1 MMIKSDCVYFRGDKP
16 CKFKRLCEGCSDYEP
31 FTKRILIIKG
41 RAQGDV
47 LRTTALLPGLKR
59 KLTPSHISWLVDE
72 ESKDLLVHNPY
83 VDRIICF
90 CWEDILSL
98 LVEKFDVLVSLDKE
112 APSTSLATKITS
124 SQKFGFGMN
133 EYGNL
138 TIFNKSSAYAYRL
151 GIDDDLKFYQNKKT
165 YQEIIYEIA
174 EIEYEN
180 DEYVFR
186 LKEEDKKKAQEFFK
200 KNKIPKNRLA
210 VGLNT
215 GAGTKFETKQWPKE
229 RYLKLIDYLSTQL
242 RANVFLLGGV
252 REIEFNRYLEKKS
265 LHKVYNTGS
274 DNSLLDFAG
283 FVSLLD
289 LVVSS
294 DTLGMHLAISLEK
307 KIIALFGPT
316 CPQEIDLYNR
326 GTKLFAGVSCSPCYQ
341 QTCPDEKC
349 MKDITAE
356 QVFEEIKKL
365 V

>member
-1 MMIKSDCVYFRGDKP
+1 MIKSDCVHFRGDKP
-16 CKFKRLCEGCSDYEP
+16 CKFERFCEGCSDYEP
-31 FTKRILIIKG
+31 FPKRILIIKG

-59 KLTPSHISWLVDE
+59 KFPDCHISWLVDE

-90 CWEDILSL
+90 RWQDMLSL
-98 LVEKFDVLVSLDKE
+98 WVEKFDILISLDKE
-112 APSTSLATKITS
+112 APSTSVATRINS
-124 SQKFGFGMN
+124 PQKLGFGMN

-138 TIFNKSSAYAYRL
+138 TVFNKGSEYAYRL
-151 GIDDDLKFYQNKKT
+151 GIDDELKFHQNKKT

-174 EIEYEN
+174 EIEYKH
-180 DEYVFR
+180 DEYVFQ
-186 LKEEDKKKAQEFFK
+186 LGEGDKKKALEFFK
-200 KNKIPKNRLA
+200 KNKIAKNRLS

-215 GAGTKFETKQWPKE
+215 GAGTKFQTKQWPEE
-229 RYLKLIDYLSTQL
+229 RYLKLINLLSTQL
-242 RANVFLLGGV
+242 QANIFLLGGL
-252 REIEFNRYLEKKS
+252 REKKFNQSLEKKS
-265 LHKVYNTGS
+265 PHRVYDTGS

-294 DTLGMHLAISLEK
+294 DTLGMHLAIGLGK

-326 GTKLFAGVSCSPCYQ
+326 GAKLFADVSCAPCYL

-349 MKDITAE
+349 MKEITAE